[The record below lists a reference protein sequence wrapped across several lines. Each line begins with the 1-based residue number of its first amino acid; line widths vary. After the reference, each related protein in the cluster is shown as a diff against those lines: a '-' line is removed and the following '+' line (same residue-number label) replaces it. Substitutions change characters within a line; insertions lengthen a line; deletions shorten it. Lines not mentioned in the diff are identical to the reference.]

1 MAVALDVTE
10 AVMEAEQVAIAA
22 WAESHNWDV
31 TYDPATKRGSASTP
45 HPALGT
51 PVTFHFDTTGYPDR
65 QPPAWWCGTDPA
77 DPKNYPR
84 PAATTSPGQP
94 NGSIFH
100 GQPVICA
107 PWNRL
112 AYKQVIPDAPHG
124 DWTLGSW
131 KTMAPE
137 YTRAHT
143 IADMLSAL
151 EFHLSYSDGMQG

>member
-1 MAVALDVTE
+1 MDAAVDVTE
-10 AVMEAEQVAIAA
+10 VVMEAEAA
-22 WAESHNWDV
+22 TITTWANNHNWSV
-31 TYDPATKRGSASTP
+31 TYDPISKQGTARTT

-51 PVTFHFDTTGYPDR
+51 EVNFHFDTTGYPDR
-65 QPPAWWCGTDPA
+65 QPPAWWCGPDPA

-84 PAATTSPGQP
+84 PAAAARPGQP
-94 NGSIFH
+94 VGSIFH
-100 GQPVICA
+100 AQPVICA

-112 AYKQVIPDAPHG
+112 AYTQVVSGAPHS

-137 YTRAHT
+137 HTRAHT

-151 EFHLSYSDGMQG
+151 DLHLSFSDGMQA